1 MLSMFRKDGETWG
14 TQLIAGRKAKSH
26 LGDRGATLRWA
37 GEDTGPYAS
46 LNRR

>member
-14 TQLIAGRKAKSH
+14 TQLIAGRKAMSH
-26 LGDRGATLRWA
+26 LDRGATLRWA
-37 GEDTGPYAS
+37 GEDTGPYPG